1 MRALFWGLFGWRRF
15 YRRYVWYNSVPLVID
30 EWYYRD
36 ERIPRQNLNH
46 LAYWLEN
53 NGFTQEGNHED
64 RRGR

>member
-36 ERIPRQNLNH
+36 ERIPRQSLHH
-46 LAYWLEN
+46 LAHWLETH
-53 NGFTQEGNHED
+53 GFTKEGKS
-64 RRGR
+64 